1 MNLDTH
7 FAPPLTVWPDS
18 AERYRTPAT
27 RAPVSTAFQVHR
39 MKFGEH
45 LFLDERVP
53 DETADHPRTD
63 QLHLVRSS
71 ERTATLDIPAGWISV
86 VLPLGGLLR
95 ARSADLNW
103 QLRRGRMLAWNG
115 ALQIKAG
122 NGSGWIVLCG
132 PPESWC
138 RAGADTTAVAEILPE
153 EQPCARELFR
163 LLIRLVRST
172 GRPLPDIS
180 EVSSQVSEISTTLQE
195 QQRPLRNLLPR
206 CAGRTFRGKH
216 RTLLRLL
223 RVQHLIRTQLDRH
236 HDMVWLSKQVNYSVW
251 HLTRVYRAVF
261 DETPSDYATRL
272 RLDRSL
278 QLVRHSALAFCDITE
293 AAGFESQSSFCRAF
307 KKVYAMTPSAV
318 RAQYRESVN
327 AGNNR

>member
-7 FAPPLTVWPDS
+7 FTPPLTAWPGDS
-18 AERYRTPAT
+18 AERYRVPAAL
-27 RAPVSTAFQVHR
+27 APVPAVLKVHR

-45 LFLDERVP
+45 LSLDEP
-53 DETADHPRTD
+53 ADHPCTD

-71 ERTATLDIPAGWISV
+71 ERTATLDIPVGWISV

-95 ARSADLNW
+95 ARSADIDW
-103 QLRRGRMLAWNG
+103 QLRRGRVLSWNG
-115 ALQIKAG
+115 ALQIKPVNSG
-122 NGSGWIVLCG
+122 GWIVLCG
-132 PPESWC
+132 PSGSWSL
-138 RAGADTTAVAEILPE
+138 AGTDPTSVAEILPE
-153 EQPCARELFR
+153 EQPCTRELFR
-163 LLIRLVRST
+163 LLIRLMRST
-172 GRPLPDIS
+172 GDSFPD
-180 EVSSQVSEISTTLQE
+180 VSELSLLIPEIGAALHE
-195 QQRPLRNLLPR
+195 RQRPLRNLLSR
-206 CAGRTFRGKH
+206 CAGRTSRGKH

-223 RVQHLIRTQLDRH
+223 RVQHLIRTQLDKH
-236 HDMVWLSKQVNYSVW
+236 HDMTWLSKQVNYSVW

-272 RLDRSL
+272 RLERSL
-278 QLVRHSALAFCDITE
+278 QLVRHSTLAFCDITE